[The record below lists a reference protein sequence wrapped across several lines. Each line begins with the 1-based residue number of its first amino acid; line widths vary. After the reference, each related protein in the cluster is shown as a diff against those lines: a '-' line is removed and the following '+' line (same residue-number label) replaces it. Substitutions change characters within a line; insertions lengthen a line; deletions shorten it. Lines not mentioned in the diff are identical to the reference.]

1 MKIKIAID
9 GPAGAGKSTISKEV
23 AKCLGYLYI
32 DTGAMYRAVAL
43 KALNEGVDVEDKES
57 VKKMLEDIS
66 ITLKND
72 PDGQK
77 VFLDGKDV
85 TKEIRQEKVS
95 ILASKVAMLY
105 EVREKLVNMQR
116 QLAENENVVM
126 DGRDI
131 GTNVLPDAQIKIFL
145 TASEEERAKRRYE
158 ELINK
163 GVAADYSEVLK
174 DLKIR
179 DYQDSTREFA
189 PLKKADDAYLID
201 TTGNTLEKSISFIC
215 DFVKD
220 KLKEKGL

>member
-215 DFVKD
+215 GFVKD